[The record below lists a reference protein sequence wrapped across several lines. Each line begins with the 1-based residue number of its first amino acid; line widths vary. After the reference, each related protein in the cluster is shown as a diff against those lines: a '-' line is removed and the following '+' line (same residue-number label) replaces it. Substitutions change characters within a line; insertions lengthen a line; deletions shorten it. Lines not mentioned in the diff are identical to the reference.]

1 MCKNVWMMNNV
12 ALIIQKFGGLS
23 KMAEALGHEYP
34 TKVQGWRDRNSIPSR
49 HIPLI
54 IEAATARGIAL
65 TLSDFF
71 DLSSSAAE

>member
-1 MCKNVWMMNNV
+1 MCKCVFMMKPV
-12 ALIIQKFGGLS
+12 DLIVQKFGGLS

-54 IEAATARGIAL
+54 IEAAASRGITLAL
-65 TLSDFF
+65 ADFF
-71 DLSSSAAE
+71 DLSSSSAE